1 MDAPTVDGATHVE
14 EVHTGP
20 PDFSELA
27 VRLVA
32 RMTEDPEPD
41 APEAKPIPQG
51 VAPPKKKPQPVPAS

>member
-1 MDAPTVDGATHVE
+1 MDAPTLDGATHVE

-41 APEAKPIPQG
+41 DED
-51 VAPPKKKPQPVPAS
+51 PPAAAQPVAVKAGHEDSP